1 MPMVE
6 GTPAKFVSGVE
17 HAHLN
22 IPSAFQNNQN
32 RLSMMKMYLSGG
44 AMMQEEDY
52 CQLDSEVIQ
61 NLQNQ

>member
-1 MPMVE
+1 MVE

-17 HAHLN
+17 HAHHLN

-32 RLSMMKMYLSGG
+32 RLSMMKMLLSGG
-44 AMMQEEDY
+44 VMQEEDY